1 MKTANECS
9 NPKKGRAVRTQKRF
23 GLVGLASTIAAVGV
37 TGVIGVLAATMDTP
51 KVSAQIATKVIT
63 VTLSQIG
70 DLPSGV
76 TGVNY
81 VITCKNTINN
91 PGEIVAAFSLRP
103 GQSVGVNNFFL
114 TPTPPATTCKMAAFV
129 AGTSNTALGELSLTI
144 GGITPATV
152 AGSTATSLT
161 TGFVP
166 LTDSTVVAITMK
178 YYGPLVLGM
187 SIDSI
192 APVGGLY
199 EVNLACD
206 KGGPKEV
213 FALAPGERRVYSLPV
228 GTNCLVTET
237 QNRGAIAAYQ
247 DTTGS
252 NFVDGRVAV
261 GQPVDG
267 CPPIATAAI
276 LLPNCWAGVLI
287 TNLTAPPTTT
297 TAVQPTTTTSTTL
310 VPFVVAPVATAS
322 APTSPTTTSTTT
334 TTTAV
339 PLVFLPIPTVP
350 STTGSPTTTLAPTT
364 TAPQIS
370 TTVPT
375 SAPLVSVTSLPVA
388 VPPTVT
394 TTPEAP
400 AVVKTTL
407 AATKTTKPVVSR
419 SKPFK
424 GSTGVW
430 ARRGLKPASIAT
442 LRTVKGKLVRKV
454 IVNRDGTIV
463 VKGLAKTR
471 LLVTYV
477 LRNGTQATTYKVI
490 A

>member
-1 MKTANECS
+1 MKTANKGS
-9 NPKKGRAVRTQKRF
+9 NPKKGRALRTKYRF
-23 GLVGLASTIAAVGV
+23 GYVRLASTIAALGV
-37 TGVIGVLAATMDTP
+37 TGVIGVLAATMNTT

-63 VTLSQIG
+63 LSLNQIG

-81 VITCKNTINN
+81 AITCKDTTNN

-103 GQSVGVNNFFL
+103 GQPVGVNNFFL
-114 TPTPPATTCKMAAFV
+114 TQGTACKMRAFI
-129 AGTSNTALGELSLTI
+129 AGTTNTTLGELSLTI

-152 AGSTATSLT
+152 AGSTATSLS

-166 LTDSTVVAITMK
+166 LTDSTTVAITVK
-178 YYGPLVLGM
+178 YYGPLVVGM
-187 SIDSI
+187 STDSI

-228 GTNCLVTET
+228 GMNCLVTET

-252 NFVDGRVAV
+252 SFVDGRVAV

-267 CPPIATAAI
+267 CPPVTTSAI

-297 TAVQPTTTTSTTL
+297 TAAQPTTTTTTTL
-310 VPFVVAPVATAS
+310 VPVVVEPVTT
-322 APTSPTTTSTTT
+322 APTSTTTTST

-339 PLVFLPIPTVP
+339 PLVFLSIPTVP
-350 STTGSPTTTLAPTT
+350 STTIAPTTTLAPTT
-364 TAPQIS
+364 IAPQAS
-370 TTVPT
+370 TTVVPT
-375 SAPLVSVTSLPVA
+375 TAPPVSVTSLPVS

-394 TTPEAP
+394 TNSVTPV
-400 AVVKTTL
+400 VVKT
-407 AATKTTKPVVSR
+407 ATAVSVKTTKPIVSR
-419 SKPFK
+419 AKPLNR
-424 GSTGVW
+424 STGIW
-430 ARRGLKPASIAT
+430 SRRGLKPASIAT
-442 LRTVKGKLVRKV
+442 LRTVKGKMVRKV
-454 IVNRDGTIV
+454 TVNRDGTITV
-463 VKGLAKTR
+463 RGLAKTR

-477 LRNGTQATTYKVI
+477 LRNGKQATVYKVI